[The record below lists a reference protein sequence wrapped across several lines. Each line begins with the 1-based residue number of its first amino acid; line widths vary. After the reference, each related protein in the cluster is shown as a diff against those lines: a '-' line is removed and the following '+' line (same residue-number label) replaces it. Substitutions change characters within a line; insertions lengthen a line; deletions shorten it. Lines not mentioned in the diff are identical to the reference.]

1 MTNKKQH
8 PVNKKEIRFII
19 LFVLLFFGGAA
30 LLIWLLIEFAPY
42 LLFLAA
48 LPAWLFAALNDGA
61 NV

>member
-30 LLIWLLIEFAPY
+30 LLIWLLIEFATY